1 LSDRVPQGRLN
12 VTRYA
17 NGKSALASILLES
30 ALATR
35 SVSLTEHQRERFLEG
50 IALFNRGEF
59 FDCHEALEEV
69 WLELSGERKKFLQ
82 GLIQVAVALHHLRN
96 GNRVG
101 AGRLLAAA
109 VEKLAGDSPEREIID
124 VDALLADL
132 APLRQHLG
140 TGEACNEPTTPQ
152 IYWKE
157 PPNEVSS
164 ES

>member
-1 LSDRVPQGRLN
+1 M
-12 VTRYA
+12 
-17 NGKSALASILLES
+17 
-30 ALATR
+30 
-35 SVSLTEHQRERFLEG
+35 TEPQRERFREG
-50 IALFNRGEF
+50 IALFNRGQY

-69 WLELSGERKKFLQ
+69 WLDLSGERKKFLQ

-101 AGRLLAAA
+101 AERLLAAA

-124 VDALLADL
+124 VDSLLADL

-140 TGEACNEPTTPQ
+140 AGESCNETTTPQ

-157 PPNEVSS
+157 PPGTAAP
-164 ES
+164 